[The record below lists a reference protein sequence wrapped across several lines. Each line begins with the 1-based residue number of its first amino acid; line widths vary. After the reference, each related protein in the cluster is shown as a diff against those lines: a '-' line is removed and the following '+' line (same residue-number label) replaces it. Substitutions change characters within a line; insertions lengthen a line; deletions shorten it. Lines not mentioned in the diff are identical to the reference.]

1 MRRLGICFDIFFG
14 VFLSVLIAAGLVWP
28 ADAQER
34 SVGGEWTGKYVCGQG
49 VTGARLVVSDDG
61 SRGVFHFY
69 PLPENPTVPA
79 GCFQVAG
86 VFNPAT
92 GALAIL
98 PTGTWYLKP
107 RNYLPAA
114 FSGTVDSRGE
124 GFSGKVV
131 GLTGCASIFLSRE
144 APTVPLPSVCARG
157 LP

>member
-1 MRRLGICFDIFFG
+1 MRLFGIRFDRCFLFLG
-14 VFLSVLIAAGLVWP
+14 VLIAAGLVWP

-49 VTGARLVVSDDG
+49 VTGARLIVSDDG

-69 PLPENPTVPA
+69 PLPENPTVPE

-86 VFNPAT
+86 VFNPTT

-114 FSGTVDSRGE
+114 FSGTVDGRGE
-124 GFSGKVV
+124 GFSGKIV
-131 GLTGCASIFLSRE
+131 GLTGCASIFMSRA

>member
-1 MRRLGICFDIFFG
+1 MKLPGFCADICVGIHLG
-14 VFLSVLIAAGLVWP
+14 LLIAVGCGWP
-28 ADAQER
+28 ANAQDR
-34 SVGGEWTGKYVCGQG
+34 PVGGEWTGKYVCGQG
-49 VTGARLVVSDDG
+49 VTGARLIVSDDG

-69 PLPENPTVPA
+69 PLPENPSVPE

-86 VFNPAT
+86 VFNPTT

-124 GFSGKVV
+124 GFSGKIV
-131 GLTGCASIFLSRE
+131 GLTGCASIFMSRA

>member
-1 MRRLGICFDIFFG
+1 MRLLDLCVGIFIG
-14 VFLSVLIAAGLVWP
+14 SSIAAGLAGP
-28 ADAQER
+28 AAAQER

-49 VTGARLVVSDDG
+49 VTGARLIVSEDG

-69 PLPENPTVPA
+69 PLPENPRVPE

-86 VFNPAT
+86 VFNPTT

-114 FSGTVDSRGE
+114 FNGTVDGRGE
-124 GFSGKVV
+124 GFSGKIV